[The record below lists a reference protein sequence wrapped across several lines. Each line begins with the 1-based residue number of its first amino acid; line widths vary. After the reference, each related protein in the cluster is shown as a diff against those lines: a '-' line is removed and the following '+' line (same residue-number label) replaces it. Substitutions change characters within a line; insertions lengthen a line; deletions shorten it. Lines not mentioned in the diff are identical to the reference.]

1 MQWSWKAIRREPLIH
16 FLLISVV
23 LFCGAELTNLKGG
36 SPSQAYT
43 LTVSESLLFKYI
55 QYQKKTFSP
64 GFARA
69 YWQGLSPSEKAV
81 LIDDY
86 IREEVLYREAV
97 SLGLE
102 KSDQIIRRRLIQKLD
117 YVTRGVAHEVDIS
130 QNELKN
136 YFQLRQERYRLEAS
150 ITFTH
155 VFFDGRKH
163 SAERMDVLALQTL
176 EELRSKSEAFE
187 RSSGYG
193 DRFPFHRNYVE
204 RTLQLVSSHM
214 GEFLAQQVFTL
225 PLNTWSGPFVSPYGQ
240 HLVLVT
246 KNTAS
251 RLPTFKEAVPMVV
264 QDYRREKMDSARRQ
278 KLQKLI
284 TRYKIDWEISVPD
297 TSMSLTYAE

>member
-1 MQWSWKAIRREPLIH
+1 MQWIWVAIKREPLIH
-16 FLLISVV
+16 FLLIALM
-23 LFCGAELTNLKGG
+23 LFGSAELLKLKGG
-36 SPSQAYT
+36 SLDQEYT
-43 LTVSESLLFKYI
+43 LTVSEDLLFKYI

-69 YWQGLSPSEKAV
+69 YWQGLSSSEKAF
-81 LIDDY
+81 LIDNY
-86 IREEVLYREAV
+86 IHEEVLYREAI

-102 KSDQIIRRRLIQKLD
+102 KNDQIIRRRLIQKLE

-130 QNELKN
+130 QNALKN
-136 YFQLRQERYRLEAS
+136 YFQHHQERYRLEAS

-163 SAERMDVLALQTL
+163 SAERMNVLALQTL
-176 EELRSKSEAFE
+176 ENLRSKSEVFE

-225 PLNTWSGPFVSPYGQ
+225 PLNTWSGPFESPYGL

-251 RLPTFKEAVPMVV
+251 RLPTFKEAAPMVV
-264 QDYRREKMDSARRQ
+264 EDYRREKMDSASRQ

-284 TRYKIDWEISVPD
+284 ARYQIDWGVSVPD
-297 TSMSLTYAE
+297 TSMSLTHAE